1 MPGGSSLFGTIAK
14 PLLEKCRIAII
25 HPKRL
30 SAFAEALT
38 SREQGWLIGGSEH
51 ALALRMPV
59 NDVRT
64 LREECDNPEIDVVWH
79 YIVCT
84 LPGADGNAGIAGLG
98 FGNKAARRYL

>member
-1 MPGGSSLFGTIAK
+1 MPA
-14 PLLEKCRIAII
+14 
-25 HPKRL
+25 
-30 SAFAEALT
+30 
-38 SREQGWLIGGSEH
+38 
-51 ALALRMPV
+51 